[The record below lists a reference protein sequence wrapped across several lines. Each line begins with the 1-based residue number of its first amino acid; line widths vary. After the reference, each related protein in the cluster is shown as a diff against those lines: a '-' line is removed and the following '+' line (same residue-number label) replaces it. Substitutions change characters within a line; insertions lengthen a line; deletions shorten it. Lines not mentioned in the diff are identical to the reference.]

1 MFLSSLCSIC
11 IPPPPSN
18 SSLIT
23 SFPSPSICVH
33 MRCIPLWRVSPQ
45 FTEVS
50 HLRQT
55 FFRFLPEFFLCVC
68 YQSTS
73 SLLSLLVFPPS
84 GCLLRYPDSSYL
96 YSPPTHL
103 TSPCFVFFS
112 SPTCSVLSSFLFHT
126 PLFFSLSCVEFRE
139 SFRASPQ
146 DRINKM

>member
-11 IPPPPSN
+11 IPLPPAN

-103 TSPCFVFFS
+103 TSPCFVLFFLS
-112 SPTCSVLSSFLFHT
+112 HLFCSVLFPISHSLVFFLSHAWN
-126 PLFFSLSCVEFRE
+126 SE
-139 SFRASPQ
+139 
-146 DRINKM
+146 RILELRHKIA

>member
-11 IPPPPSN
+11 IPPPPAN

-55 FFRFLPEFFLCVC
+55 FFRVLPEFFLCVC

-73 SLLSLLVFPPS
+73 SLLSLLVFPPLWLS
-84 GCLLRYPDSSYL
+84 SSLSWFLLSLLSPHTPDVSLFCFFFPLPPVLFCPLSYFTL
-96 YSPPTHL
+96 
-103 TSPCFVFFS
+103 PCFFLS
-112 SPTCSVLSSFLFHT
+112 HAWNSERVLELRHKI
-126 PLFFSLSCVEFRE
+126 
-139 SFRASPQ
+139 A
-146 DRINKM
+146 